1 MHPGSKALSL
11 AIISILLVF
20 SGMSLAVGMRSSKPV
35 KLQLPKSADSGWIT
49 DTIPEGGSIY
59 SVLEKQKLDPL
70 HVALIAYHF
79 GDFIDVT
86 SIQPGDTL
94 KTLPASQPGRL
105 QELVYI
111 QEPTERHHFTVTGD
125 SLVYSLETL
134 PTTIRKRMLVGSLK
148 GTLDASLIA
157 LGLHSGAKQQINNG
171 LEYEIN
177 FSRDAR
183 NGDKFRVYI
192 QERIFGGK
200 PLPGT
205 KVLYVSYEGERTGK
219 KELYRYEDSDPK
231 SVLNGLYNLE
241 GKSANIG
248 GTGFPL
254 ASIHVSSNFG
264 TRADP
269 FSGRG
274 AFHEGYDYRAHYGT
288 PVYAVAHGVVTEA
301 RYNGGWGNNI
311 LIRHASGMQSHY
323 AHLSSI
329 SVSAG
334 QKVVRGQIIGRVG
347 STGRS
352 TGAHLHFGLR
362 SGNRWVSPSLLNM
375 VGAEKLDAT
384 QMKAFAAQQTAIRQQ
399 MNGI

>member
-1 MHPGSKALSL
+1 
-11 AIISILLVF
+11 
-20 SGMSLAVGMRSSKPV
+20 MSLSVGLRTSHPV
-35 KLQLPKSADSGWIT
+35 KLKHLKAPDTGWIV

-59 SVLEKQKLDPL
+59 SVLGKQDLDPL

-79 GDFIDVT
+79 GDYIDVT
-86 SIQPGDTL
+86 TIQPGDTL
-94 KTLPASQPGRL
+94 KLLPSSQAGRL

-111 QEPTERHHFTVTGD
+111 QQPVERHHFKVTGD
-125 SLVYSLETL
+125 SLQYSLETL
-134 PTTIRKRMLVGSLK
+134 PTVTRNRLLEGKLS
-148 GTLDASLIA
+148 GTLDASLLA
-157 LGLHSGAKQQINNG
+157 LGLHHGAKQQVNNG

-177 FSRDAR
+177 FARDAR
-183 NGDKFRVYI
+183 EGDRFRVLI
-192 QERIFGGK
+192 RETVFDGK
-200 PLPGT
+200 ALPGS
-205 KVLYVSYEGERTGK
+205 KVLYVLYEGERTGRA
-219 KELYRYEDSDPK
+219 ELYRYEDKDPK

-264 TRADP
+264 NRADP
-269 FSGRG
+269 YSGRG
-274 AFHEGYDYRAHYGT
+274 AFHQGYDYRAHYGT

-329 SVSAG
+329 SVQSG
-334 QKVVRGQIIGRVG
+334 QKVVRGQLIGRVG

-352 TGAHLHFGLR
+352 TGAHLHFGLL
-362 SGNRWVSPSLLNM
+362 SGKRWVSPSLLNM
-375 VGAEKLDAT
+375 VGAEKLNAE
-384 QMKAFAAQQTAIRQQ
+384 QMKDFAAQQLAIRQL
-399 MNGI
+399 M